1 MYVATPCEAA
11 RCQDIHPS
19 SPWHFHLLCD
29 LCAASLEG
37 DDASLLVRL
46 LPAVEAINAR
56 EMRSALVLPDGR
68 ALYGATFAL
77 YSRCAA
83 CVHGETSCICCQPC
97 SSWAYL
103 PLGEAMTAI
112 ALRLAGAGLSP
123 SSGAAR

>member
-1 MYVATPCEAA
+1 MYVVMPCDVASCE
-11 RCQDIHPS
+11 DVHPGR
-19 SPWHFHLLCD
+19 PWHLHLLCD

-46 LPAVEAINAR
+46 LPAAR
-56 EMRSALVLPDGR
+56 EIGPGETRCALVLPDGR

-77 YSRCAA
+77 CSRCAA
-83 CVHGETSCICCQPC
+83 HVHEQTACVSCLPS

-103 PLGEAMTAI
+103 PLVEAMAGI